1 MNPHATP
8 ALQLAQTQTL
18 LVLLAALLL
27 LLLQPGSLSLSLSS
41 SLLPPASS
49 LLNRRCLRRFFGV
62 LRVVACPF
70 FRTPL
75 SVAEA

>member
-27 LLLQPGSLSLSLSS
+27 LLLQPGSLSLSS